1 MQDLYDEL
9 MNRIIEDKKETDLTL
24 IEHLILKYQ
33 EIKRQKQFEASFGQ
47 ISTDS
52 NVLAL
57 KTPSQVLLYPD
68 VKSKTQQF
76 APISILN
83 RLTSINDPSQGDM
96 SPGGNWGMGFKGNIP
111 RELRQSL
118 NDADIKSKAKRNVTI
133 EI

>member
-57 KTPSQVLLYPD
+57 KTASQVLLYPD

-96 SPGGNWGMGFKGNIP
+96 SPGGNWGMSFKGNIP
-111 RELRQSL
+111 RELRQSY
-118 NDADIKSKAKRNVTI
+118 ADIKSKAKRNVTI